1 MSFSWLF
8 LIVIGVAVWLR
19 VRPRVV
25 VEIADG
31 GATLRRGQLPASV
44 LEDLRL
50 VAGMTPGVRGRVE
63 LRGKGPTLS
72 VRTPGLPDGVGQRA
86 RNVVHLRRNDV

>member
-1 MSFSWLF
+1 MSLSWLF
-8 LIVIGVAVWLR
+8 LAGIAVAVY
-19 VRPRVV
+19 VRMRARVV
-25 VEIADG
+25 VHIAEG
-31 GATLRRGQLPASV
+31 RARVVRGRLPAGV
-44 LEDLRL
+44 VEDLRA
-50 VAGMTPGVRGRVE
+50 VASLTPGVRGRVE